1 MGKSPGFRYVPAVAM
16 NNLDVRERVA
26 MMSRHSMTQ
35 GRGRAGMDT
44 LIFELIAEQPCGADV
59 MAVRLIPLQSM
70 VPNMATTQFELKPW
84 ACFAEIV
91 HPHQRGNPWLWHG

>member
-1 MGKSPGFRYVPAVAM
+1 MGKSPGFRNVPAVAM
-16 NNLDVRERVA
+16 NDLDVRERVA
-26 MMSRHSMTQ
+26 MMCRHRMAQ
-35 GRGRAGMDT
+35 GSGRARMDT

-84 ACFAEIV
+84 ACFAEIM
-91 HPHQRGNPWLWHG
+91 HPDQRGNPWLWHG